1 MDDLDFSHLAPAAPP
16 ATAPAAP
23 IIPAPL
29 TATQIPVRAAAPTH
43 DPQLAMRFFR
53 IAGEEESFE
62 AGTNVFVEGEKPSGL
77 FAKRA
82 RMYLLI
88 EGQIALT
95 LKGKPL
101 YMMLPGESFGELAII
116 SDAPRSATATAL
128 KKSRVLS
135 LDEKRVLTSLPQAP
149 EFALQMVNS
158 LSGQMRRS
166 IEKLLAA
173 NSGALKPRVGG
184 SGLNADQLGKLR
196 HTLGDPLPTAMKRG
210 ETIVN
215 QGATGVHMFVVLSGR
230 VTIGVNNRPV
240 EQIGA
245 GETFGEV
252 AMLGAAPRGATAI
265 CEEDGAWLPVNRDA
279 FLKIVREHPAAGLAL
294 LHSMCERVQ
303 HLNSQMGH

>member
-1 MDDLDFSHLAPAAPP
+1 MDDLDFSHLAPAAP
-16 ATAPAAP
+16 APAAP
-23 IIPAPL
+23 APAPL
-29 TATQIPVRAAAPTH
+29 TATQIPVRAAAPAH

-53 IAGEEESFE
+53 IAGEEETIE
-62 AGTNVFVEGEKPSGL
+62 AGSTVFTEGEKPSGM

-149 EFALQMVNS
+149 EFALQMVSS

-166 IEKLLAA
+166 VEKLLAA
-173 NSGALKPRVGG
+173 TSGSLAPRLGG
-184 SGLNADQLGKLR
+184 SGLNADQLAKLR
-196 HTLGDPLPTAMKRG
+196 HTLGDPQPTAMKRA

-215 QGATGVHMFVVLSGR
+215 QGAMGVHMFVVLSGR

-252 AMLGAAPRGATAI
+252 AMLGAAPRGATAK
-265 CEEDGAWLPVNRDA
+265 CEDDGVWLPVNRDA
-279 FLKIVREHPAAGLAL
+279 FLKIVREHPAVGLAL

-303 HLNSQMGH
+303 HLNSQMGA